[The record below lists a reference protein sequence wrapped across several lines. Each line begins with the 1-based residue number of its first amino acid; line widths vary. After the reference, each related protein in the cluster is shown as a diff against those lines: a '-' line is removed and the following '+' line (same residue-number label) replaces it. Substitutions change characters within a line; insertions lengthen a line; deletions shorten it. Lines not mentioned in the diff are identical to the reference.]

1 MIEGRKFDGMI
12 PNGTKMISLEA
23 GKITF
28 KDSMAF
34 LPMALSA
41 FTDTFGL
48 TELKKG
54 FFPHKFHTQENR
66 SHVGPL
72 PEVSYNDPE
81 GMSSKKK
88 EFEVW

>member
-1 MIEGRKFDGMI
+1 MI

-48 TELKKG
+48 TELKKRLL
-54 FFPHKFHTQENR
+54 PTQ
-66 SHVGPL
+66 
-72 PEVSYNDPE
+72 VSYARKLKLC
-81 GMSSKKK
+81 GS
-88 EFEVW
+88 VT